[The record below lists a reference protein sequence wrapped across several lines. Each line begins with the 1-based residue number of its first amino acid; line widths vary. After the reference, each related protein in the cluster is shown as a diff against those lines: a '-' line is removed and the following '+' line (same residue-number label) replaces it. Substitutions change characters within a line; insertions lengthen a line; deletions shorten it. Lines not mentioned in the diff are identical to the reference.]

1 MLEILWKV
9 LVATIVFG
17 VFSYTLYL
25 FIEPVKVIGDSMYP
39 TYKDGDVLFI
49 SKKFYRL
56 TLNQIYVYK
65 SPKSNRDVLKRLV
78 SMRTL
83 INKKYLYFL
92 GDNAEVSIDSRNY
105 GYVEETNVVGKVIFH
120 VRSKNYTKNRRKN
133 ND

>member
-1 MLEILWKV
+1 
-9 LVATIVFG
+9 
-17 VFSYTLYL
+17 
-25 FIEPVKVIGDSMYP
+25 MYP
-39 TYKDGDVLFI
+39 TYKDGDVLII
-49 SKKFYRL
+49 SKKFYQL

-65 SPKSNRDVLKRLV
+65 SPKSNMDVLKRLV

-83 INKKYLYFL
+83 TNKKYLYFL